1 MRYTYTIIVFLLFA
15 IPFCFAQDEAKLNEA
30 IQRGDMKVA
39 ASEALKLGRS
49 LALKKRE
56 REALASFQQ
65 AVDLADQAND
75 IALRAAA
82 NEELGDAYYRTND
95 PSKAIKSLHISAKY
109 YSSLGAAQA
118 QTQVINRIGFTEKN
132 KNKDFDAAIKMFKR
146 SLQIA
151 QQSNLFSTQLQS
163 YELLATSYHEK
174 GDEANAKFYTELSDK
189 LKSAPSKN
197 TVESYANYESQI
209 EETKAKL
216 QTTIELNEGE
226 KKQLQTQL
234 RGYETQKKALDK
246 ILSAQAD
253 SLVQVNYEIGM
264 AETRTMAEEEKR
276 KAVQTLLYF
285 SYGGI
290 ALLIVFSTFL
300 FSLFRSRNIANKR
313 LAEQNIQIQ
322 KQANELETKG
332 KDLQKEKEKS
342 EKLLLNILPAKIA
355 EELKEKNYA
364 APRYYEKVTVL
375 FTDFKGFTT
384 IAEKMTP
391 EEIIGELNTIFSEF
405 DRICKEYNLEKI
417 KTIGDAYMCAGGI
430 PEPNTTNATDAVYA
444 ALEMQQYIGTLAE
457 KKKARGEHYFEL
469 RLGINTGA
477 IVAGVVGESKFA
489 YDIWGDAVNLASRME
504 SGGEPGRVNI
514 SENTYELIKDNFDCS
529 YRGKISVKNKGEVDM
544 YFVNHKKWW

>member
-1 MRYTYTIIVFLLFA
+1 MRYIYTIIIFFLFISLC
-15 IPFCFAQDEAKLNEA
+15 PAQDDSKLNEA
-30 IQRGDMKVA
+30 VQKGDEKTA
-39 ASEALKLGRS
+39 AK
-49 LALKKRE
+49 
-56 REALASFQQ
+56 EALALARAISKQKREKDALVYFEK
-65 AVDLADQAND
+65 AVDFADKTND
-75 IALRAAA
+75 LALRAIAY
-82 NEELGDAYYRTND
+82 EELGDSYYRTND
-95 PSKAIKSLHISAKY
+95 PSKAIKSFNVAAKY
-109 YSSLGAAQA
+109 HASLGAAQA

-132 KNKDFDAAIKMFKR
+132 KNKNYDGAIKMFKK

-151 QQSNLFSTQLQS
+151 QQNNLFATQLKS
-163 YELLATSYHEK
+163 YELLADTYSEN
-174 GDEANAKFYTELSDK
+174 GDEENAHVYRDLSRQLKSTPNSTKINEYTEE
-189 LKSAPSKN
+189 LK
-197 TVESYANYESQI
+197 
-209 EETKAKL
+209 ETQQQLEA
-216 QTTIELNEGE
+216 TISSN
-226 KKQLQTQL
+226 
-234 RGYETQKKALDK
+234 ETQKRQLQSRIATIEKERGK
-246 ILSAQAD
+246 LSKELTIQAD
-253 SLVQVNYEIGM
+253 SLEIANYEAKM
-264 AETRTMAEEEKR
+264 SETKAMAEEEKR
-276 KAVQTLLYF
+276 KSVQYLLYI

-290 ALLIVFSTFL
+290 ALLIIFSIFL
-300 FSLFRSRNIANKR
+300 FSLFRSRNIANKK
-313 LAEQNIQIQ
+313 LAEQNIQIT
-322 KQANELETKG
+322 KQSDELEKRG

-342 EKLLLNILPAKIA
+342 EKLLLNILPAKVA
-355 EELKEKNYA
+355 EELKEKNYS

-430 PEPNTTNATDAVYA
+430 PEPNDTNAVDAVSA
-444 ALEMQQYIGTLAE
+444 ALEMQQYMQALAE

-514 SENTYELIKDNFDCS
+514 SENTHELIKDKFDCT

>member
-1 MRYTYTIIVFLLFA
+1 MRYIYTIVVFLLFVV
-15 IPFCFAQDEAKLNEA
+15 PFCFAQDEAKLNDA
-30 IQRGDMKVA
+30 IQKGDKKTA
-39 ASEALKLGRS
+39 AEEALKLGRS

-56 REALASFQQ
+56 REALAFFQQ
-65 AVDLADQAND
+65 SASIANEIND
-75 IALRAAA
+75 IALRARA

-95 PSKAIKSLHISAKY
+95 PSKAIKSLNTAAKY

-132 KNKDFDAAIKMFKR
+132 KNKDFDAAVKMFKK

-151 QQSNLFSTQLQS
+151 QQNNLFSTQLQS
-163 YELLATSYHEK
+163 YELLATSYQEK
-174 GDEANAKFYTELSDK
+174 GDEVNAKFYTELSDK
-189 LKSAPSKN
+189 LKNTPSKN
-197 TVESYANYESQI
+197 TVESYANYETQI
-209 EETKAKL
+209 KETEAKL
-216 QTTIELNEGE
+216 QTTIELKEGE
-226 KKQLQTQL
+226 KRQLQTQL
-234 RGYETQKKALDK
+234 KGLENQKKALDK

-253 SLVQVNYEIGM
+253 SLVQANYEVGM
-264 AETRTMAEEEKR
+264 AETRAMAEEEGR

-290 ALLIVFSTFL
+290 ALLVVFSTFL

-322 KQANELETKG
+322 KQANELEIKG

-444 ALEMQQYIGTLAE
+444 ALEMQQYMGTLAE

-514 SENTYELIKDNFDCS
+514 SENTYEIIKDNFDCS
-529 YRGKISVKNKGEVDM
+529 YRGKITVKNKGEVDM